1 MEHPLHIYNSLSSAK
16 EQFIPI
22 NPPQVGIYVCGPT
35 VYSDSHLGHA
45 RPNITFDVLIR
56 YLKALGYRVTY
67 VRNITDVGHL
77 EDEALGEGEDRIAK
91 KARQEKIDPMQV
103 VKKYTDS
110 FHNNMKLLNVN
121 EPDIEPRATAHIKE
135 QLELIETI
143 LERGFAYKSNDSIYF
158 NVRKYNED
166 YNYGILSGRKL
177 EDLVSNTRELKG
189 QVEKRYSADFALWKK
204 AEPKHIMRWHSPWGE
219 GFPGW
224 HLECSAMGARYL
236 GKRFDIH
243 GGGMDLKFPHHECEI
258 AQSTAANGEQPV
270 NYWMHNNMITI
281 NGQKMARSLNNFI
294 TLSELFNGTH
304 EVLEQAYSP
313 MTIRFFILQA
323 HYRGTLDF
331 SNEALQAASKGINR
345 LMKALETLEEIKPSE
360 KSTFDVP
367 AIKSSCF
374 AALNDDLNTPVL
386 LAHLFEGV
394 KLINSVNDGKEA
406 ISPGDLDELKS
417 MYRLFVNDVLGF
429 IKEESEVSGG
439 IGDDEVEKM
448 MAARQEAKLAK
459 DWARA
464 DEIREQLS
472 SLGIIIKDTRDGSAW
487 ERK

>member
-22 NPPQVGIYVCGPT
+22 NPPEVGIYVCGPT

-56 YLKALGYRVTY
+56 YLKALGYKVTY

-91 KARQEKIDPMQV
+91 RARQEKIDPMQV

-135 QLELIETI
+135 QIELIETI
-143 LERGFAYKSNDSIYF
+143 EDKGFAYNSNDSIYF
-158 NVRKYNED
+158 DVKKYDEE
-166 YNYGILSGRKL
+166 YTYGILSGRKL
-177 EDLVSNTRELKG
+177 EDLISNTRDLKG
-189 QVEKRYSADFALWKK
+189 QSEKRYSSDFALWKK
-204 AEPKHIMRWHSPWGE
+204 AEPKHIMRWDSPWGE

-224 HLECSAMGARYL
+224 HLECSAMGAKYL
-236 GKRFDIH
+236 GNRFDIH

-294 TLSELFNGTH
+294 TLYELFNGTH

-331 SNEALQAASKGINR
+331 SNEALQAASKGISR
-345 LMKALETLEEIKPSE
+345 LMKALETLEEIMPSE
-360 KSTFDVP
+360 KSTFDVS
-367 AIKSSCF
+367 AIKNSCF

-394 KLINSVNDGKEA
+394 KMINSVYDSRESINRA
-406 ISPGDLDELKS
+406 DLDELKS
-417 MYRLFVNDVLGF
+417 MYRLFVNEVLGF
-429 IKEESEVSGG
+429 VKEESEVSGG
-439 IGDDEVEKM
+439 IGDDEIEQMLKD
-448 MAARQEAKLAK
+448 RHDAKLAK

-464 DEIREQLS
+464 DEIRDQLS
-472 SLGIIIKDTRDGSAW
+472 SLGIIVKDTKDGSTW
-487 ERK
+487 ERN